1 MGCAMMGGG
10 CYTVLRRRVLA
21 PNIKEMDIYAPRI
34 AKAAKPGQFIMVMVD
49 ERGERIP
56 LTLVDWSSAEG
67 WVRVVFLEVGVSTVK
82 LGLSEPG
89 KSLYYVSGPHG
100 VPTQISRF
108 GTVLVVGGGVA
119 IAAAYPIA
127 RAFKEVGNRVIS
139 IIGAKSSNLLI
150 YEDVIGGVSD
160 EMYIATDDGSR
171 GFRGFTS
178 DLLENLLANGLT
190 PDLIWMVGPAVMMR
204 ACSGIAK
211 KYGVKAVASLNPIMV
226 CGMGMCGA
234 CRVRV
239 GGRMRFACFEGP
251 EFDASS
257 VEWDE
262 LILRLQMYRE
272 EERLSLKLLLEK
284 VGGGYSG

>member
-1 MGCAMMGGG
+1 MVGREH
-10 CYTVLRRRVLA
+10 YTILKRRILA

-34 AKAAKPGQFIMVMVD
+34 VRAAKPGQFIMVMVD

-56 LTLVDWSSAEG
+56 LTLVDWSGEEG
-67 WVRVVFLEVGVSTVK
+67 WIRVVFLEVGVSTLK
-82 LGLSEPG
+82 LGLCEPG

-139 IIGAKSSNLLI
+139 IIGAKTSSLLI
-150 YEDVIGGVSD
+150 YEDMMRRVSD
-160 EMYIATDDGSR
+160 EVYIATDDGSK
-171 GFRGFTS
+171 GFKGFTS
-178 DLLENLLANGLT
+178 DVLENLLSDGLK
-190 PDLIWMVGPAVMMR
+190 PDLIWMVGPVAMMK
-204 ACSGIAK
+204 ACSSVAK
-211 KYGVKAVASLNPIMV
+211 RYGVRAVASLNPIMV

-239 GGRMRFACFEGP
+239 GGRIRFACFEGP
-251 EFDASS
+251 EFEVSNI
-257 VEWDE
+257 EWDE
-262 LILRLQMYRE
+262 LIRRLQMYRE
-272 EERLSLKLLLEK
+272 EEQLSLKLFLEK
-284 VGGGYSG
+284 IGGGYNE